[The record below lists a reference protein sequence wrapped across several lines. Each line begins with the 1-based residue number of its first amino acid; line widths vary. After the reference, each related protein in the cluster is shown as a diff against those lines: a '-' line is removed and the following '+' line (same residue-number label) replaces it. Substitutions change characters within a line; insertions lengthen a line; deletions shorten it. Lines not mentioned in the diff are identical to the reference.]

1 MVPSVSAAN
10 ITDPRRNNG
19 CDRSTDRG
27 SALLPNPPAPNATL
41 TTALQAAQAQAA
53 ASPWQEYRTG
63 DGAVAYYNP
72 TTGETAWTKPVSACD

>member
-1 MVPSVSAAN
+1 MDAIDPLTAAQ
-10 ITDPRRNNG
+10 
-19 CDRSTDRG
+19 RSFQTH
-27 SALLPNPPAPNATL
+27 PAPNATL

-72 TTGETAWTKPVSACD
+72 TTGETAWTKPVSACDSSHN

>member
-1 MVPSVSAAN
+1 MDAIDPLTAAQ
-10 ITDPRRNNG
+10 
-19 CDRSTDRG
+19 RSFQTH
-27 SALLPNPPAPNATL
+27 PAPNATL